1 MKKLLTV
8 LLAVIMTAGLA
19 ACGGGGEGS
28 SSIPP
33 AETST
38 PRSQSSDISEPAAPA
53 ASDIK
58 LSYAC
63 WNLQNEW
70 FISLV
75 KGFEDACAE
84 LGVESVVTN
93 SQFQLEKQ
101 INDIENLVNSGVNG
115 VAFAAVDETATHDIV
130 ENAKAKGVIVASTAQ
145 IQSNANFMY
154 ALDEY
159 EYGRI
164 IGENAANWVNE
175 QLGGKGKYV
184 LLAKDDIDT
193 TIARGDG
200 IQEALEKLCPD
211 LIQVSRQTADT
222 AETAYSI
229 VESVLQTDPDINL
242 IVGTEDSSVIGGY
255 RAMQAAGISG
265 DDRAAF
271 SGDATSEILAA
282 MREDGSF
289 YRGTVDLI
297 PYQCGYEVAMKMY
310 DYVVNGA
317 PAEPEEL
324 WFQPEA
330 ITQQALLDGTYN
342 PVG

>member
-1 MKKLLTV
+1 MKKVLSV
-8 LLAVIMTAGLA
+8 LLATIMVLSLA
-19 ACGGGGEGS
+19 S
-28 SSIPP
+28 
-33 AETST
+33 
-38 PRSQSSDISEPAAPA
+38 AAASAP
-53 ASDIK
+53 SDIK
-58 LSYAC
+58 LAYAC

-75 KGFEDACAE
+75 KGFEDACKE
-84 LGVESVVTN
+84 LGVTAVVTD

-101 INDIENLVNSGVNG
+101 INDIENLINSGANG
-115 VAFAAVDETATHDIV
+115 VAYAAVSESATHDIV
-130 ENAKAKGVIVASTAQ
+130 EQAKERGVIIASTAQ

-164 IGENAANWVNE
+164 IGTNAAKWVNE

-184 LLAKDDIDT
+184 LLAKDDIEA
-193 TIARGDG
+193 TIARGNG
-200 IQEALEKLCPD
+200 IEDALKELCPN
-211 LIQVSRQTADT
+211 LVQVARQTADT

-255 RAMQAAGISG
+255 RAMQAANISG

-282 MREDGSF
+282 MREEGSF
-289 YRGTVDLI
+289 YRGTVDLV
-297 PYQCGYEVAMKMY
+297 PYQCGYDVAKKMY
-310 DYVVNGA
+310 EFVVNGA
-317 PAEPEEL
+317 PSEPEWL
-324 WFQPEA
+324 WFQPQP
-330 ITQQALLDGTYN
+330 ITQQELLDGTYN
-342 PVG
+342 PIG